1 MSERKTRSDKGT
13 FQLKPRDVFVL
24 TWIGE
29 MYCVRFDIL
38 RILLSQDT
46 DEEQRKRAILYHMQR
61 QATNGDI
68 AELEPPKLLAESTI
82 YLILRRWKNA
92 GLVESAQIVG
102 GEPQYIWLTQK
113 GIDSVGLPYRAHTP
127 SLQLVKHTHAVTKV
141 CLRMEEMHP
150 QGTWKS
156 ERSIT
161 REINRLDPKER
172 KRIDH
177 VPDGEIHFSDGSVI
191 VIEVELSQKAKSR
204 ISSIFAGLKHRYEM
218 NQRKDVQIYYFVNEA
233 TGELINSMAFEP
245 QHEGEKPRFTQQ
257 QFRALKLKEGY
268 E

>member
-29 MYCVRFDIL
+29 MYSVRFDIL
-38 RILLSQDT
+38 RTLLSQDI
-46 DEEQRKRAILYHMQR
+46 DHEQRQRVYQYHLERAADEGREIEIPQEN
-61 QATNGDI
+61 QV
-68 AELEPPKLLAESTI
+68 STSTVYNQI
-82 YLILRRWKNA
+82 RRWKQA

-102 GEPQYIWLTQK
+102 GEPIYIWLTQK

-141 CLRMEEMHP
+141 RLRMEEMHP
-150 QGTWKS
+150 QGAWKS